1 MSKKVL
7 VTGGAGYI
15 GSTVAWALRDAGHA
29 PVILDSLVNGRA
41 DLAGDMPLYRA
52 DIADRA
58 ALADL
63 FGEHPDIS
71 CAIHCAALATVPDSV
86 ERPYAYYANNVSGS
100 LELFAALAELGCRD
114 IVFSS
119 SGSVYRSTD
128 GGAAT
133 EDSPVA
139 PASPYARTK
148 LMTEM
153 TLEDLSPALG
163 LRSLALRYFN
173 PIGADPQGR
182 CGQTRREAS
191 QILPVLL
198 EVAAGK
204 RAEFSVTGTDWP
216 TRDGTGIRD
225 YVHVWDLARAHVMAV
240 EKMDDVFPDGAGF
253 EVVNLGAGAG
263 VTVRELA
270 AAFERALG
278 SPIPQ
283 RDAPPRPG
291 DVAGAYADPAK
302 ALRLLGWQPALTLE
316 DAVRDAMRWAD
327 AQDARW
333 AGAQD
338 AR

>member
-29 PVILDSLVNGRA
+29 PVILDSLVNGSA
-41 DLAGDMPLYRA
+41 EMVADMPLYRV

-58 ALADL
+58 ALADV
-63 FGEHPDIS
+63 FGDHPDIS
-71 CAIHCAALATVPDSV
+71 CAIHCAALARVPDSV
-86 ERPYAYYANNVSGS
+86 RRPYEYYANNVSGS

-119 SGSVYRSTD
+119 SGSVYRAAD

-133 EDSPVA
+133 EESPVA
-139 PASPYARTK
+139 PASPYSRTK

-153 TLEDLSPALG
+153 TLEDMSPALG

-173 PIGADPQGR
+173 PIGADPKGR
-182 CGQTRREAS
+182 CGQPRSEAS
-191 QILPVLL
+191 QILAILL
-198 EVAAGK
+198 EVARGE
-204 RAEFSVTGTDWP
+204 RGEFSVTGTDWP

-240 EKMDDVFPDGAGF
+240 EEMDAVFPDGAGF
-253 EVVNLGAGAG
+253 EIINLGAGAG
-263 VTVRELA
+263 VTVRELVS
-270 AAFERALG
+270 AFERALG
-278 SPIPQ
+278 KPIPQ

-291 DVAGAYADPAK
+291 DVAGAYADPSK
-302 ALRLLGWQPALTLE
+302 ALKLLGWQPTLTLE
-316 DAVRDAMRWAD
+316 DAFADAMRWAGV
-327 AQDARW
+327 ARES
-333 AGAQD
+333 
-338 AR
+338 R